1 MAPARAL
8 LALLALLVLGAEA
21 FRPTHARSRPRALRA
36 SGEFENP
43 NPIAQKA
50 IESAPSGFK
59 EGRRIK
65 FGVLSEPVDEAA
77 IDRSAGAER
86 ARAALRAEAAASLT
100 NIDDAERGR
109 RTAVGYAAAVVTA
122 GVAAAMIA
130 AHAGPAPRLALFFPA
145 ALSFGYIES
154 GRVGL

>member
-1 MAPARAL
+1 MHRAL
-8 LALLALLVLGAEA
+8 VGVALVLGAEA
-21 FRPTHARSRPRALRA
+21 FTRPHHARSRPRAPHSA
-36 SGEFENP
+36 GGEFENP

-65 FGVLSEPVDEAA
+65 FGVLSEPVDAAA
-77 IDRSAGAER
+77 IDRSADAER
-86 ARAALRAEAAASLT
+86 ARAELRAEAATSLT

-109 RTAVGYAAAVVTA
+109 RTAVGYAAAVVTT
-122 GVAAAMIA
+122 GVAAGMIA

>member
-8 LALLALLVLGAEA
+8 LPLLALLVLGAEA

-36 SGEFENP
+36 AEFENP

-100 NIDDAERGR
+100 NIDDA
-109 RTAVGYAAAVVTA
+109 AAVVTA

>member
-36 SGEFENP
+36 AEFENP

-77 IDRSAGAER
+77 LDDGADAER
-86 ARAALRAEAAASLT
+86 ARAELRAEAAASLT

-109 RTAVGYAAAVVTA
+109 RTAVGYAAAVVTT
-122 GVAAAMIA
+122 GVAAGMIA